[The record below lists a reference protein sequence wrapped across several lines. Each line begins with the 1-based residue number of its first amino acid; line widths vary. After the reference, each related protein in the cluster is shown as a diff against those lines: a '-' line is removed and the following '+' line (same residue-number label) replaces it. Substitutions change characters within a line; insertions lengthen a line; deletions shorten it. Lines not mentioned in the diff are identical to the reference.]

1 MIKILQLQGISN
13 RVTILIRMTLEECQ
27 VKVVIEKNMTENFNV
42 NVGVGQSDTSVI
54 LFNLVRTGLYYIEII
69 YQGNI
74 ATTMVQINA

>member
-42 NVGVGQSDTSVI
+42 NVGV
-54 LFNLVRTGLYYIEII
+54 
-69 YQGNI
+69 
-74 ATTMVQINA
+74 